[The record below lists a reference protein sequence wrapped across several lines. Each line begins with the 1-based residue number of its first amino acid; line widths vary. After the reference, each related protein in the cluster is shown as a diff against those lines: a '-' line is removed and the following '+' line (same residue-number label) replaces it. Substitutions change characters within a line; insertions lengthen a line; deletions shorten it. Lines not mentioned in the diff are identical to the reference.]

1 MCFKRKTKLLT
12 IATIDIGS
20 NTSLLLI
27 ARFPDCHL
35 QGQPDVLVDQ
45 IFFTRLAEGLSQKR
59 KIKNSAL
66 KRQEVFFQKAQD
78 LIHHYSVDTV
88 KCVATASARLA
99 QNADELM
106 ELAKRYGFFIDII
119 SAEKEAQ
126 ISRQGALF
134 GLSSIVSKQTV
145 VLDIGGA
152 STEIST
158 ETQFFSLNMGSV
170 SLTEKLLHQDPPSQI
185 ELERLKQYVL
195 KEIKSL
201 PEEVF
206 HENFVLV
213 ATAGIPTTLM
223 ALEKK
228 QNEVAK
234 IHGNILDIHQIQQW
248 FENLSR
254 LNVVKRKHLPAMPV
268 YRADVI
274 IAGISVLKETMR
286 YFKWKKCVVSTTG
299 LRYGLLY
306 S

>member
-1 MCFKRKTKLLT
+1 M
-12 IATIDIGS
+12 
-20 NTSLLLI
+20 LLI
-27 ARFPDCHL
+27 SRFPDYHL
-35 QGQPDVLVDQ
+35 QGQPDILVDQ
-45 IFFTRLAEGLSQKR
+45 IFFTRLAEGFSQKR
-59 KIKNSAL
+59 EIKSSAL
-66 KRQEVFFQKAQD
+66 RRQEVFFQKARD
-78 LIHHYSVDTV
+78 LIHSYSVDTV
-88 KCVATASARLA
+88 RCVATASARLA
-99 QNADELM
+99 QNSDELL

-119 SAEKEAQ
+119 SAENEAR
-126 ISRQGALF
+126 ISRRGALF
-134 GLSSIVSKQTV
+134 GLSSVVSKQTV

-185 ELERLKQYVL
+185 ELEHLKQYVL
-195 KEIKSL
+195 EEVKNL
-201 PEEVF
+201 PMEVF

-228 QNEVAK
+228 HTEIAQ
-234 IHGNILDIHQIQQW
+234 IHGNVLDIHQIQQW
-248 FENLSR
+248 FENLTN
-254 LNVVKRKHLPAMPV
+254 LNIVKRRNLPAMPI

-274 IAGISVLKETMR
+274 IAGVSILKEIML